1 MVSTDRNRSAI
12 KLQSI
17 TLGIAS
23 RRTCNETNVV
33 TADDLDD
40 QARTTREATMIQ
52 TITRRAA
59 LGSGLA
65 AGAALAMPRIARAAD
80 QTIRIGVLTDMA
92 GTYAF
97 LTGDGSVLATQF
109 AIDDF
114 RKQHPEIKVELLSAD
129 MQLKPDVA
137 LAIAGDWFDNKGV
150 DLLMDLPLSSAAIA
164 VGEMAKAKDKLA
176 IFTGAASSILTGERC
191 GPNHLHWAYDTWGV
205 PHAIVAASVKDG
217 GDSWYFVTAD
227 YAYGQQLARDSSAF
241 VTGAG
246 GKVLGEARYPF
257 PGTTDF
263 SAFLL
268 QAKASGAKVIGLAN
282 GGVDSNN
289 CIKQAAEF
297 GIMDSGTKVVGV
309 GLLVNNI
316 PSIGLKA
323 AQGVRLAE
331 PYYWDM
337 NEGTRSFGRRFQ
349 AAMKTGA
356 MPNSAQAGQ
365 YSATM
370 HYLKA
375 VVAMGPEKAKAS
387 GRAAI
392 AQMKAIPI
400 QDAIY
405 GASVIR
411 EDGRVIHNMYLFEA
425 KAPSESKEEWDV
437 LKLVSTIPMDQAF
450 RPLSEDKCPL
460 VHA

>member
-1 MVSTDRNRSAI
+1 MGRCWQLSSPSTIS
-12 KLQSI
+12 S
-17 TLGIAS
+17 
-23 RRTCNETNVV
+23 
-33 TADDLDD
+33 
-40 QARTTREATMIQ
+40 
-52 TITRRAA
+52 
-59 LGSGLA
+59 
-65 AGAALAMPRIARAAD
+65 
-80 QTIRIGVLTDMA
+80 
-92 GTYAF
+92 
-97 LTGDGSVLATQF
+97 
-109 AIDDF
+109 
-114 RKQHPEIKVELLSAD
+114 KQHPEIKVELLSAD

-164 VGEMAKAKDKLA
+164 VGEMAKSKDKLA

-227 YAYGQQLARDSSAF
+227 YAYGQQLARDSASF
-241 VTGAG
+241 VTAAG

-257 PGTTDF
+257 PDTTDF

-282 GGVDSNN
+282 GGTDSNN

-297 GIMDSGTKVVGV
+297 GVMASGVKVVGV

-316 PSIGLKA
+316 PAIGLAA

-337 NEGTRSFGRRFQ
+337 NDGTRTFGRRFQ
-349 AAMKTGA
+349 AGMKTGA

-375 VVAMGPEKAKAS
+375 VVTMGPEKAKAS

-405 GASVIR
+405 GTSVIR
-411 EDGRVIHNMYLFEA
+411 EDGRVIHPMYLFEA
-425 KAPSESKEEWDV
+425 KAPAELREEWDV
-437 LKLVSTIPMDQAF
+437 LKYKSTIPMDQAF
-450 RPLSEDKCPL
+450 RPLAEDNCPL
-460 VHA
+460 VHT

>member
-1 MVSTDRNRSAI
+1 MTQTI
-12 KLQSI
+12 
-17 TLGIAS
+17 S
-23 RRTCNETNVV
+23 RRT
-33 TADDLDD
+33 
-40 QARTTREATMIQ
+40 
-52 TITRRAA
+52 A
-59 LGSGLA
+59 LGSGMA
-65 AGAALAMPRIARAAD
+65 AGAALTMPRIARAGD

-97 LTGDGSVLATQF
+97 LTGEGSVLATQF
-109 AIDDF
+109 AIADF
-114 RKQHPEIKVELLSAD
+114 QKQHPEIKVELLSAD

-150 DLLMDLPLSSAAIA
+150 NLLMDLPLSSAAIA

-227 YAYGQQLARDSSAF
+227 YAYGQQLARDSASF
-241 VTGAG
+241 VTAAG

-257 PGTTDF
+257 PNTTDF

-297 GIMDSGTKVVGV
+297 GIMAGGVKVVGV

-316 PSIGLKA
+316 PSIGLAA

-337 NEGTRSFGRRFQ
+337 NDGTRAFGRRFQ
-349 AAMKTGA
+349 AQMKTGA

-375 VVAMGPEKAKAS
+375 VVAMGRDQAKAS

-405 GASVIR
+405 GTSVIR

-425 KAPSESKEEWDV
+425 KAPAESKEEWDV
-437 LKLVSTIPMDQAF
+437 LKLKSTIPMDQAF
-450 RPLSEDKCPL
+450 RPLAEDKCPL
-460 VHA
+460 VHT